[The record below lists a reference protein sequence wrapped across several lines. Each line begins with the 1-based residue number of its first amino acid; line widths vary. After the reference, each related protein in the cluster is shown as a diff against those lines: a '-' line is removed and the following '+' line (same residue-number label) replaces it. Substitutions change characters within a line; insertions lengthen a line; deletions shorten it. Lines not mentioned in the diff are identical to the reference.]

1 LVECFDQYR
10 RVGWSVLVRGTAHE
24 IDPAEAPDV
33 DIDTWAPGRKPF
45 WVQIAPTAIS
55 GRRIELARD
64 DDRHGYL

>member
-1 LVECFDQYR
+1 M
-10 RVGWSVLVRGTAHE
+10 RGTAHE